1 MEAVDTSIGTTAI
14 TGTEGSGREADRADR
29 PALTQAWTWVGRW
42 RRQAWMWRAST
53 RTACTAHR
61 TPRTRCTV
69 PGGRAFTPVRREGTT
84 PEGRLGREGSAHDHG
99 ARVGTRTGSS
109 GVRTHLTMSAVG
121 WVGVGRRN
129 GFGRTP
135 CPGGLSRVKSGPR
148 HQGMGTR
155 HVTVGNP
162 RRPL

>member
-1 MEAVDTSIGTTAI
+1 MVVEDEKQLDKVLAVRSELPHLKAIVQYLGVPKKEGVLSWEELLQIGVK
-14 TGTEGSGREADRADR
+14 EGDEE
-29 PALTQAWTWVGRW
+29 L
-42 RRQAWMWRAST
+42 
-53 RTACTAHR
+53 
-61 TPRTRCTV
+61 
-69 PGGRAFTPVRREGTT
+69 E
-84 PEGRLGREGSAHDHG
+84 ERLGREGSARDHG

-135 CPGGLSRVKSGPR
+135 CPGGLSRVKSGLR